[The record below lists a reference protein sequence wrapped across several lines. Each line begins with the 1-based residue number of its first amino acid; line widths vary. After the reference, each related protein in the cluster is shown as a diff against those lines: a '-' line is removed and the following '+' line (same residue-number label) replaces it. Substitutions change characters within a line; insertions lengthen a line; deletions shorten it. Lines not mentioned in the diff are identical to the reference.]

1 MSTNWQKF
9 RETTQCAAA
18 PDVTDES
25 GRDEHTH
32 SGVVKLVP
40 CTCTLQG
47 TVLFPIRGSSVRDQ
61 VLMEDR

>member
-9 RETTQCAAA
+9 CETTQYAAA

-25 GRDEHTH
+25 GCDEHTH
-32 SGVVKLVP
+32 SPVVKLVL

-47 TVLFPIRGSSVRDQ
+47 TALFTIQGNSVRDQ